1 MDEFQTVIGLEVHVE
16 LLTDSKMFCGCCA
29 KFGAKPNTQ
38 VCPVCLGLPGSLP
51 VVNEK
56 AIELAIRTGIA
67 LNCKINHEFVF
78 VRKSYF
84 YPDLPKNFQIS
95 QYRNPVAEDGYL
107 TVDGKNIGIARI
119 HLEEDTGKLVHDEQ
133 TGMWSAVDFNRSGI
147 PLMEIVTKPEISSP
161 QEAENFLQKLKRLIS
176 YIGVSDCIME
186 EGSLRCDANIS
197 VKRKMDLKLGTKV
210 ELKNMNSF
218 RSVRRA
224 LSYEEQRI
232 IEMLKEDKT
241 VEQETR
247 LWNETLQ
254 ITEGMRTKEEAHD
267 YRYFPE
273 PDLLPFKIEHDL
285 IERIKVQIG
294 ELPDEREKR
303 FQKEYLLSSYDT
315 AILTAEKEIADY
327 FEKALSLHNKP
338 KQIANWIQTELLG
351 LLKEHH
357 IKPGDCKVSPESLA
371 RIVKMVDQG
380 TISSAAGKT
389 ILKEIF
395 LTGQDPEIFV
405 KEKNLTQIT
414 DTAEIEK
421 IILQVIQQNQKAVI
435 DYKTGK
441 PQALGFLV
449 GQVIKQSKN
458 KANPVQV
465 KQLLQKMI
473 NE

>member
-186 EGSLRCDANIS
+186 EGSLRCDANLT